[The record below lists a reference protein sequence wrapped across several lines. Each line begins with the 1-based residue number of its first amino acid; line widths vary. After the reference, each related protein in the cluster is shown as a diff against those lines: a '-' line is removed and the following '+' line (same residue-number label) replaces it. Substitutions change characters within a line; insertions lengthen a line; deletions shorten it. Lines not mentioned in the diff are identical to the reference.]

1 MIVPTA
7 PDGNCFF
14 EATARAFVGLLH
26 KSHDQNMT
34 QQQRSAA
41 DSRLARAVAMI
52 RSDVANVIVYASFS
66 LSIVRYTANLTEDL
80 LV

>member
-14 EATARAFVGLLH
+14 EATARAFLGFLH
-26 KSHDQNMT
+26 KSREQDVM

-41 DSRLARAVAMI
+41 DSRLAQAVAMI
-52 RSDVANVIVYASFS
+52 RSDVADVIVRFS
-66 LSIVRYTANLTEDL
+66 LSYQILSRI
-80 LV
+80 